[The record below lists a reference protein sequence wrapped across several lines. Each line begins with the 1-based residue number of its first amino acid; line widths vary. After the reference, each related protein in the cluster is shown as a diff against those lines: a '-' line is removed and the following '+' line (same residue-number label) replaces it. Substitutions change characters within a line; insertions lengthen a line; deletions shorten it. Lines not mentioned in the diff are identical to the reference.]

1 LSQRFALPDTSR
13 GAVALEVLGSSS
25 GVSTLRA
32 RSVAGALTRSSHAE
46 FRASG
51 AGSPAATR
59 SVAALSLVGSALCAR
74 VPRISVLRNVM
85 KTLADEPRPDVS
97 FDKGA
102 LITNGRPF
110 SPVLVRMAL
119 CTFDSALFGL

>member
-1 LSQRFALPDTSR
+1 
-13 GAVALEVLGSSS
+13 
-25 GVSTLRA
+25 
-32 RSVAGALTRSSHAE
+32 
-46 FRASG
+46 
-51 AGSPAATR
+51 
-59 SVAALSLVGSALCAR
+59 

-85 KTLADEPRPDVS
+85 KTLLDEPRPDVS